1 MIDSIKLL
9 DVTEQ
14 NAEEIAEHW
23 AKDVQKNKRT
33 TYYQNI
39 KKEELI
45 NYAVDFYRNLRKLL
59 TSDNRVEITQEYFK
73 KYAEKCQEIGLPLQ
87 EAIYG
92 LILMRR
98 HMWLYADFQAIFID
112 ALEHNQA
119 IDSIMR
125 IMLMM
130 DYAVYEITQY
140 YLDNMPKDS
149 NKKSQADANS

>member
-14 NAEEIAEHW
+14 NADEIAEYW
-23 AKDVQKNKRT
+23 ARDVQKNKRT
-33 TYYQNI
+33 THYQNI
-39 KKEELI
+39 KKEKLI
-45 NYAVDFYRNLRKLL
+45 VYAVDFYNNLRKLL
-59 TSDNRVEITQEYFK
+59 VPEDRVEFTQEYFK
-73 KYAEKCQEIGLPLQ
+73 KYAKKCYEIGLPLH

-98 HMWLYADFQAIFID
+98 HMWLYADFQAIFVD

-125 IMLMM
+125 IMLML

-140 YLDNMPKDS
+140 YIDRMPEESK
-149 NKKSQADANS
+149 KKS

>member
-1 MIDSIKLL
+1 MVDSIKLL

-14 NAEEIAEHW
+14 NAEEIAAHW
-23 AKDVQKNKRT
+23 ADDVQKNKRT
-33 TYYQNI
+33 THYQNI
-39 KKEELI
+39 TKEKLMV
-45 NYAVDFYRNLRKLL
+45 YAIDFYRNLRKLL
-59 TSDNRVEITQEYFK
+59 VPDNRVEFTQEYFR
-73 KYAEKCQEIGLPLQ
+73 KYAKKCHEIGLPLQ
-87 EAIYG
+87 ESIYG

-140 YLDNMPKDS
+140 YLETA
-149 NKKSQADANS
+149 Q

>member
-1 MIDSIKLL
+1 MVDSIKLL

-14 NAEEIAEHW
+14 NAEEIADHW
-23 AKDVQKNKRT
+23 AMEVQKNMRT
-33 TYYQNI
+33 KHYQNI
-39 KKEELI
+39 KKEKLVV
-45 NYAVDFYRNLRKLL
+45 YAVDFYRNLRKLL
-59 TSDNRVEITQEYFK
+59 VPDDRLEFTQQYFH
-73 KYAEKCQEIGLPLQ
+73 KYAKKCHDIGLPLH
-87 EAIYG
+87 ESIYG

-98 HMWLYADFQAIFID
+98 QMWLYAEFQAIFID

-140 YLDNMPKDS
+140 YLES
-149 NKKSQADANS
+149 A

>member
-9 DVTEQ
+9 DITEQ

-23 AKDVQKNKRT
+23 AIDVQKNKRT
-33 TYYQNI
+33 TSYQNI
-39 KKEELI
+39 KKEKLI
-45 NYAVDFYRNLRKLL
+45 IYAVDFYRNLRKLL
-59 TSDNRVEITQEYFK
+59 TSDNRVELTQEYFK

-140 YLDNMPKDS
+140 YFDNMPKDS
-149 NKKSQADANS
+149 KKKS

>member
-23 AKDVQKNKRT
+23 AKDVQKNERT

-39 KKEELI
+39 KKEKLI
-45 NYAVDFYRNLRKLL
+45 IYAVDFYRNLRKLL
-59 TSDNRVEITQEYFK
+59 ASDNRVEITQEYFK

-149 NKKSQADANS
+149 NKKS

>member
-1 MIDSIKLL
+1 MVDSIKLL

-14 NAEEIAEHW
+14 NAEEIAKHW
-23 AKDVQKNKRT
+23 TMEVQKNKRT
-33 TYYQNI
+33 THYQNL
-39 KKEELI
+39 KKDVLI
-45 NYAVDFYRNLRKLL
+45 AQAVDFYRSLRELL
-59 TSDNRVEITQEYFK
+59 TAPNRSEITMEYFQ
-73 KYAEKCQEIGLPLQ
+73 KYAKKCHENGIPLH
-87 EAIYG
+87 ESIYA
-92 LILMRR
+92 LVLMRR

-140 YLDNMPKDS
+140 YLDR
-149 NKKSQADANS
+149 KK

>member
-1 MIDSIKLL
+1 MVDSIKLL

-14 NAEEIAEHW
+14 NAEEIAEYW

-33 TYYQNI
+33 THYPNI
-39 KKEELI
+39 SKEKLVV
-45 NYAVDFYRNLRKLL
+45 YAVDFYRNLRKLL
-59 TSDNRVEITQEYFK
+59 VPEDRLEFTQEYFR
-73 KYAEKCQEIGLPLQ
+73 KYAKKCYEMGIPLQ
-87 EAIYG
+87 ESIYA
-92 LILMRR
+92 LVLMRR

-140 YLDNMPKDS
+140 YLESAK
-149 NKKSQADANS
+149 

>member
-1 MIDSIKLL
+1 MADYIKLI
-9 DVTEQ
+9 DITEQ
-14 NAEEIAEHW
+14 NAEEIAEYW
-23 AKDVQKNKRT
+23 AIDVQKNKRT

-39 KKEELI
+39 KKEKLI
-45 NYAVDFYRNLRKLL
+45 VYAVDFYRNLRKLL
-59 TSDNRVEITQEYFK
+59 TADNRIEITQEYFK

-98 HMWLYADFQAIFID
+98 HMALYADFQAIFID

-149 NKKSQADANS
+149 RKKS

>member
-1 MIDSIKLL
+1 MIDSMKLA

-23 AKDVQKNKRT
+23 ARDVQKNKRT
-33 TYYQNI
+33 THYQNLT
-39 KKEELI
+39 KEKLI
-45 NYAVDFYRNLRKLL
+45 VYAVDFYRNLRNLL
-59 TSDNRVEITQEYFK
+59 TADNRSEITQKYFQ
-73 KYAEKCQEIGLPLQ
+73 KYAKKCHEIGLPLQ
-87 EAIYG
+87 ESIYG

-112 ALEHNQA
+112 ALEHHQA
-119 IDSIMR
+119 IDSTMR

-140 YLDNMPKDS
+140 YLDHMPEES
-149 NKKSQADANS
+149 RKKS

>member
-1 MIDSIKLL
+1 MVDSIKLL
-9 DVTEQ
+9 DITEQ

-23 AKDVQKNKRT
+23 AKEVHKNKRT
-33 TYYQNI
+33 THYRNI
-39 KKEELI
+39 KKEKLVV
-45 NYAVDFYRNLRKLL
+45 YAVDFYRNLRKLL
-59 TSDNRVEITQEYFK
+59 VPEDRLEYTREYFQ
-73 KYAEKCQEIGLPLQ
+73 KYAKKCHEIGLPLQ

-92 LILMRR
+92 LVLMRR

-140 YLDNMPKDS
+140 YLETAKR
-149 NKKSQADANS
+149 

>member
-23 AKDVQKNKRT
+23 AIDVQKNKRT
-33 TYYQNI
+33 THYQNI
-39 KKEELI
+39 KKEKLI
-45 NYAVDFYRNLRKLL
+45 IYAVDFYHNLKKLL
-59 TSDNRVEITQEYFK
+59 VPDDRIEFTHEYFK
-73 KYAEKCQEIGLPLQ
+73 KYAKKCYDIGLPLQ

-125 IMLMM
+125 IMLML

-140 YLDNMPKDS
+140 YL
-149 NKKSQADANS
+149 

>member
-14 NAEEIAEHW
+14 NAEEIAEYW
-23 AKDVQKNKRT
+23 AIDVQKNKRT

-39 KKEELI
+39 KKEKLI
-45 NYAVDFYRNLRKLL
+45 IYAVDFYRNLRKLL
-59 TSDNRVEITQEYFK
+59 VSDNRIEITQEYFK
-73 KYAEKCQEIGLPLQ
+73 KYAEKCQKIGLPLQ

-140 YLDNMPKDS
+140 YLDNMPRDFK
-149 NKKSQADANS
+149 KKS

>member
-1 MIDSIKLL
+1 MADYIKLI
-9 DVTEQ
+9 DITEQ

-23 AKDVQKNKRT
+23 AMDVQKNKRT
-33 TYYQNI
+33 THYQNLT
-39 KKEELI
+39 KEKLI
-45 NYAVDFYRNLRKLL
+45 VYAVDFYRNLRKLL
-59 TSDNRVEITQEYFK
+59 LPDNRVEITQEYFK
-73 KYAEKCQEIGLPLQ
+73 KYAKKCHEIGLPLQ

-125 IMLMM
+125 IMLML

-140 YLDNMPKDS
+140 YLDHMPAESK
-149 NKKSQADANS
+149 KKS

>member
-14 NAEEIAEHW
+14 NAEEIAAHW
-23 AKDVQKNKRT
+23 AIDVQKNKRT
-33 TYYQNI
+33 SHYQNT
-39 KKEELI
+39 KKEKLI
-45 NYAVDFYRNLRKLL
+45 IYAVDFYRNLRKLL
-59 TSDNRVEITQEYFK
+59 VSENRLEITQEYFK
-73 KYAEKCQEIGLPLQ
+73 KYAKKCHEIGLPLQ

-98 HMWLYADFQAIFID
+98 HMWLYADFQAIYID

-119 IDSIMR
+119 IDSTMR

-130 DYAVYEITQY
+130 DYAIYEITQY
-140 YLDNMPKDS
+140 YLDHMLEESK
-149 NKKSQADANS
+149 KKS

>member
-14 NAEEIAEHW
+14 NAEEIAGYW
-23 AKDVQKNKRT
+23 AIDVQKNKRT
-33 TYYQNI
+33 THYQNI
-39 KKEELI
+39 KKEKLI
-45 NYAVDFYRNLRKLL
+45 IYAVDFYRNLRKLL
-59 TSDNRVEITQEYFK
+59 VSDNRIEITLEYFK
-73 KYAEKCQEIGLPLQ
+73 KYAKKCHQIGLPLQ

-112 ALEHNQA
+112 ALEHHQA
-119 IDSIMR
+119 IDSVMR

-140 YLDNMPKDS
+140 YLDHMPEKS
-149 NKKSQADANS
+149 KKKS

>member
-1 MIDSIKLL
+1 L
-9 DVTEQ
+9 V
-14 NAEEIAEHW
+14 
-23 AKDVQKNKRT
+23 V
-33 TYYQNI
+33 
-39 KKEELI
+39 
-45 NYAVDFYRNLRKLL
+45 YAIDFYRNLKKLL
-59 TSDNRVEITQEYFK
+59 VPDDRIEFTQKYFL
-73 KYAEKCQEIGLPLQ
+73 KYAKKCHEIGIPLH

-92 LILMRR
+92 LNLMRR

-140 YLDNMPKDS
+140 YFDK
-149 NKKSQADANS
+149 Q

>member
-1 MIDSIKLL
+1 MVDSIKLL

-23 AKDVQKNKRT
+23 AKEVQKNKRT
-33 TYYQNI
+33 THYQNI
-39 KKEELI
+39 SKEKLVV
-45 NYAVDFYRNLRKLL
+45 YAIDFYKNLRKLL
-59 TSDNRVEITQEYFK
+59 VPEDRLEFTQEYFR
-73 KYAEKCQEIGLPLQ
+73 KYAKKCHTMGIPVQ
-87 EAIYG
+87 EAIYA
-92 LILMRR
+92 LVLMRR

-140 YLDNMPKDS
+140 YLETAK
-149 NKKSQADANS
+149 

>member
-1 MIDSIKLL
+1 MVDSIKLL

-14 NAEEIAEHW
+14 NAEEIAAHW
-23 AKDVQKNKRT
+23 STDVQKNKRT
-33 TYYQNI
+33 THYQNI
-39 KKEELI
+39 KKEKLVV
-45 NYAVDFYRNLRKLL
+45 YAVDFYRNLRKLL
-59 TSDNRVEITQEYFK
+59 VPEDRVEFTRQYFHRYAK
-73 KYAEKCQEIGLPLQ
+73 KCHEIGLPLH

-112 ALEHNQA
+112 AIEHNQA

-125 IMLMM
+125 VMLMM

-140 YLDNMPKDS
+140 YLETAQS
-149 NKKSQADANS
+149 

>member
-1 MIDSIKLL
+1 MADSIKLL
-9 DVTEQ
+9 DITEQ

-23 AKDVQKNKRT
+23 AMDVQKNKRT
-33 TYYQNI
+33 TYYQNLT
-39 KKEELI
+39 KEKLI
-45 NYAVDFYRNLRKLL
+45 VYAVDFYRNLRNLL
-59 TSDNRVEITQEYFK
+59 TADNRSEITQKYFQ
-73 KYAEKCQEIGLPLQ
+73 KYAKKCHETGLPLQ

-130 DYAVYEITQY
+130 DYAVYEITEY
-140 YLDNMPKDS
+140 YLDNMPKQS
-149 NKKSQADANS
+149 KK